1 MKRRNFIVLHYIP
14 YHKTCKVKNIIISL
28 LLVSAGNLLL
38 NAQERDFDFYIGH
51 ARENS
56 PLINKAENEKKIVAL
71 DLQQMNRIL
80 FKPEINVNSGF
91 TFSPVISR
99 DNNNSSFH
107 LVSEGATDY
116 FGHDLALTDGGQYQA
131 LVSVRQS
138 ILSGSRYKA
147 YVNKA
152 DISQQINENIITLT
166 IHELQ
171 QVVGYQYLLC
181 IRSLKEAENSLS
193 LVRNLEEQYALIK
206 KLVENGVYKQTD
218 LMLMQIEIE
227 NYNLEYKGYKAD
239 YISNIYDL
247 NLICGISDT
256 IVPRLPD
263 IEFKIDPLPG
273 AKSGF
278 LTGFKLDS
286 LYILSD
292 QAVNELKY
300 KPQLDLFA
308 DAGLNAA
315 YLPYPRRLGLSAG
328 LALTWNIFDG
338 HQKNIQREKSNVSLQ
353 TLEFRKNNFMTQNEI
368 SRKKILNQI
377 NSVKERIILNEM
389 QADKYKHLADA
400 YVKELSIGEASV
412 MDYKNLLKDIAAN
425 NQELLQLRME
435 NQFLINSLNYLN
447 F

>member
-1 MKRRNFIVLHYIP
+1 MKGKSCIVLHYVT
-14 YHKTCKVKNIIISL
+14 YHKNSKVKNIIISL
-28 LLVSAGNLLL
+28 LLVTAGNMFL
-38 NAQERDFDFYIGH
+38 NGQERDIDFYVGH

-56 PLINKAENEKKIVAL
+56 PLINQAENEKKIVSL

-80 FKPEINVNSGF
+80 CKPEINVISGF

-99 DNNNSSFH
+99 DNNNSRFH

-131 LVSVRQS
+131 LVSVRQPV
-138 ILSGSRYKA
+138 LSGSRYRA
-147 YVNKA
+147 FVNKA
-152 DISQQINENIITLT
+152 DISQQINENNITLT
-166 IHELQ
+166 IHELE

-193 LVRNLEEQYALIK
+193 LVRNLEEQYALIQ

-227 NYNLEYKGYKAD
+227 NYNLEYIGYKAE

-256 IVPRLPD
+256 VVPRLQD
-263 IEFKIDPLPG
+263 IEFRIDPLPG

-278 LTGFKLDS
+278 LTSFKLDS

-292 QAVNELKY
+292 QAVSELKY

-338 HQKNIQREKSNVSLQ
+338 HQKNIQREKSNVSLR
-353 TLEFRKNNFMTQNEI
+353 TLEFRKNSFMTQNEI
-368 SRKKILNQI
+368 SRKKLLNQI

-389 QADKYKHLADA
+389 QADKYKHLAGV

-435 NQFLINSLNYLN
+435 NLFLINSLNYLN

>member
-1 MKRRNFIVLHYIP
+1 MKKIV
-14 YHKTCKVKNIIISL
+14 ISL
-28 LLVSAGNLLL
+28 ILITADLLL
-38 NAQERDFDFYIGH
+38 INAQDRDLDYYIGH
-51 ARENS
+51 AKEKS
-56 PLINKAENEKKIVAL
+56 PLINQAENEKKIVAL

-80 FKPEINVNSGF
+80 YKPEINVISGF
-91 TFSPVISR
+91 TFSPIISR

-116 FGHDLALTDGGQYQA
+116 IGHDLALTDGGQYQA
-131 LVSVRQS
+131 LVSMRQPL
-138 ILSGSRYKA
+138 LSGSKYKT

-152 DISQQINENIITLT
+152 DISQQINENNITLT
-166 IHELQ
+166 IHELEQ
-171 QVVGYQYLLC
+171 MVGYQYLLC

-193 LVRNLEEQYALIK
+193 LIRNLEKQYALIQ

-218 LMLMQIEIE
+218 LMLMQIELE
-227 NYNLEYKGYKAD
+227 NYNLEYKGYQAD
-239 YISNIYDL
+239 YISNLYDL

-256 IVPRLPD
+256 IVVGLQD
-263 IEFKIDPLPG
+263 IEFKINPVTA

-286 LYILSD
+286 LNILSD

-338 HQKNIQREKSNVSLQ
+338 HQKNIQREKSTVNLQ

-368 SRKKILNQI
+368 SRNKILNQL
-377 NSVKERIILNEM
+377 NSVKERIMLNEM
-389 QADKYKHLADA
+389 QADKYKHLAEA
-400 YVKELSIGEASV
+400 YSKELSLGEASI
-412 MDYKNLLKDIAAN
+412 MDFKNLLKDIAAK

-435 NQFLINSLNYLN
+435 KQFLINSYNYLN

>member
-1 MKRRNFIVLHYIP
+1 VKKIV
-14 YHKTCKVKNIIISL
+14 ISL
-28 LLVSAGNLLL
+28 ILITADLLL
-38 NAQERDFDFYIGH
+38 INAQDRDLDYYIGH
-51 ARENS
+51 AKEKS
-56 PLINKAENEKKIVAL
+56 PLINQAENEKKIVAL

-80 FKPEINVNSGF
+80 YKPEINVISGF
-91 TFSPVISR
+91 TFSPIISR

-116 FGHDLALTDGGQYQA
+116 IGHDLALTDGGQYQA
-131 LVSVRQS
+131 LVSMRQPL
-138 ILSGSRYKA
+138 LSGSKYKT

-152 DISQQINENIITLT
+152 DISQQINENNITLT
-166 IHELQ
+166 IHELEQ
-171 QVVGYQYLLC
+171 MVGYQYLLC

-193 LVRNLEEQYALIK
+193 LIRNLEKQYALIQ

-218 LMLMQIEIE
+218 LMLIQIELE
-227 NYNLEYKGYKAD
+227 NYNLEYKGYQAD
-239 YISNIYDL
+239 YISNLYDL

-256 IVPRLPD
+256 IVVGLQD
-263 IEFKIDPLPG
+263 IEFKINPVTA

-286 LYILSD
+286 LNILSD

-338 HQKNIQREKSNVSLQ
+338 HQKNIQREKSTVNLQ

-368 SRKKILNQI
+368 SRNKILNQL
-377 NSVKERIILNEM
+377 NSVKERIMLNEM
-389 QADKYKHLADA
+389 QADKYKHLAEA
-400 YVKELSIGEASV
+400 YSKELSLGEASI
-412 MDYKNLLKDIAAN
+412 MDFKNLLKDIAAK

-435 NQFLINSLNYLN
+435 KQFLINSYNYLN

>member
-1 MKRRNFIVLHYIP
+1 V
-14 YHKTCKVKNIIISL
+14 T
-28 LLVSAGNLLL
+28 AGNMFL
-38 NAQERDFDFYIGH
+38 NGQERDFDFYIGH

-56 PLINKAENEKKIVAL
+56 PLINQAENEKKIVSL

-80 FKPEINVNSGF
+80 YKPEINVISGF
-91 TFSPVISR
+91 TFSPIISR

-107 LVSEGATDY
+107 LVSEGANDY

-131 LVSVRQS
+131 LVSVRQPV
-138 ILSGSRYKA
+138 LSGSRYKA

-152 DISQQINENIITLT
+152 DISQQINENNITLT
-166 IHELQ
+166 IHELE
-171 QVVGYQYLLC
+171 QVVGYQFLLC

-193 LVRNLEEQYALIK
+193 LVRNLEEQYALIQ

-227 NYNLEYKGYKAD
+227 NYNLEYNGYKAE
-239 YISNIYDL
+239 YISDIYDL

-256 IVPRLPD
+256 VVPRLED
-263 IEFKIDPLPG
+263 IEFRIDPLPG

-292 QAVNELKY
+292 QEVSELKY

-328 LALTWNIFDG
+328 LVLTWNIFDG
-338 HQKNIQREKSNVSLQ
+338 HQKSIQREKSNVSLQ

>member
-1 MKRRNFIVLHYIP
+1 VKKIV
-14 YHKTCKVKNIIISL
+14 ISL
-28 LLVSAGNLLL
+28 ILITADLLL
-38 NAQERDFDFYIGH
+38 INAQDRDLDYYIGH
-51 ARENS
+51 AKEKS
-56 PLINKAENEKKIVAL
+56 PLINQAENEKKIVAL

-80 FKPEINVNSGF
+80 YKPEINVISGF
-91 TFSPVISR
+91 TFSPIISR

-116 FGHDLALTDGGQYQA
+116 IGHDLALTDGGQYQA
-131 LVSVRQS
+131 LVSMRQPL
-138 ILSGSRYKA
+138 LSGSKYKT

-152 DISQQINENIITLT
+152 DISQQINENNITLT
-166 IHELQ
+166 IHELEQ
-171 QVVGYQYLLC
+171 MVGYQYLLC

-193 LVRNLEEQYALIK
+193 LIRNLEKQYALIQ

-218 LMLMQIEIE
+218 LMLMQIELE
-227 NYNLEYKGYKAD
+227 NYNLEYKGYQAD
-239 YISNIYDL
+239 YISNLYDL

-256 IVPRLPD
+256 IVVGLQD
-263 IEFKIDPLPG
+263 IEFKINPVTA

-286 LYILSD
+286 LNILSD

-338 HQKNIQREKSNVSLQ
+338 HQKNIQREKSTVNLQ

-368 SRKKILNQI
+368 SRNKILNQL
-377 NSVKERIILNEM
+377 NSVKERIMLNEM
-389 QADKYKHLADA
+389 QADKYKHLAEA
-400 YVKELSIGEASV
+400 YSKELSLGEASI
-412 MDYKNLLKDIAAN
+412 MDFKNLLKDIAAK

-435 NQFLINSLNYLN
+435 KQFLINSYNYLN

>member
-1 MKRRNFIVLHYIP
+1 M
-14 YHKTCKVKNIIISL
+14 KNIVISL
-28 LLVSAGNLLL
+28 LLVTAGNMFL
-38 NAQERDFDFYIGH
+38 NGQERDFDFYIGH

-56 PLINKAENEKKIVAL
+56 PLINQAENEKKIVSL
-71 DLQQMNRIL
+71 DLQQMKRIL
-80 FKPEINVNSGF
+80 YKPEINVISGF
-91 TFSPVISR
+91 TFSPIISR

-107 LVSEGATDY
+107 LVSEGANDY

-131 LVSVRQS
+131 LVSVRQPV
-138 ILSGSRYKA
+138 LSGSRYKA

-152 DISQQINENIITLT
+152 DISQQINENNITLT
-166 IHELQ
+166 IHELE
-171 QVVGYQYLLC
+171 QVVGYQFLLC

-193 LVRNLEEQYALIK
+193 LVRNLEEQYALIQ

-227 NYNLEYKGYKAD
+227 NYNLEYNGYKAE
-239 YISNIYDL
+239 YISDIYDL

-256 IVPRLPD
+256 VVPRLED
-263 IEFKIDPLPG
+263 IEFRIDPLPG

-292 QAVNELKY
+292 QEVSELKY

-328 LALTWNIFDG
+328 LVLTWNIFDG
-338 HQKNIQREKSNVSLQ
+338 HQKSIQREKSNVSLQ

>member
-1 MKRRNFIVLHYIP
+1 VKKIV
-14 YHKTCKVKNIIISL
+14 ISL
-28 LLVSAGNLLL
+28 LLITAGNLLL
-38 NAQERDFDFYIGH
+38 NAQERDLDFYIGQ
-51 ARENS
+51 AKENS
-56 PLINKAENEKKIVAL
+56 PLINQAKNEKKIVSL
-71 DLQQMNRIL
+71 DLQQINRIL
-80 FKPEINVNSGF
+80 YKPEINVISGF
-91 TFSPVISR
+91 TFSPIISR
-99 DNNNSSFH
+99 DNNTSSFR
-107 LVSEGATDY
+107 LVSDGATDY
-116 FGHDLALTDGGQYQA
+116 IGHDLALTDGGQYQA
-131 LVSVRQS
+131 LVSMRQPL
-138 ILSGSRYKA
+138 LSGSRYKA
-147 YVNKA
+147 YMNKA
-152 DISQQINENIITLT
+152 DISQQMNENNITLT
-166 IHELQ
+166 IHELE

-193 LVRNLEEQYALIK
+193 LIMNLEEQYTLIQ

-218 LMLMQIEIE
+218 LMLMQIELE
-227 NYNLEYKGYKAD
+227 NYNLEYKGYRAE
-239 YISNIYDL
+239 YISNLYDL

-256 IVPRLPD
+256 IVVGLQD
-263 IEFKIDPLPG
+263 IEFKINPVTA

-278 LTGFKLDS
+278 LTGFILDS
-286 LYILSD
+286 LNILSD

-338 HQKNIQREKSNVSLQ
+338 HQKNIQREKSTVNLQ

-368 SRKKILNQI
+368 SRNKILNQI

-389 QADKYKHLADA
+389 HVDKYKHLAEA
-400 YVKELSIGEASV
+400 YSKELSLGEASI
-412 MDYKNLLKDIAAN
+412 MDFKNLLKDIAAK

-435 NQFLINSLNYLN
+435 KQFLINSYNYLN

>member
-1 MKRRNFIVLHYIP
+1 MKRKSCIVLHYVP
-14 YHKTCKVKNIIISL
+14 YHKNSKVKNIIISL
-28 LLVSAGNLLL
+28 LLVTAGNMLL
-38 NAQERDFDFYIGH
+38 NGQERDIDFYIGH

-56 PLINKAENEKKIVAL
+56 PLFNQAENEKKIVSL

-80 FKPEINVNSGF
+80 FKPEINVISGF

-99 DNNNSSFH
+99 DNNNSSLH

-131 LVSVRQS
+131 LVSVRQPV
-138 ILSGSRYKA
+138 LSGSRYKA
-147 YVNKA
+147 FVNKA
-152 DISQQINENIITLT
+152 DISQQINENNITLT
-166 IHELQ
+166 IHELEQ
-171 QVVGYQYLLC
+171 LVGYQYLLC

-193 LVRNLEEQYALIK
+193 LVRNLEEQYALIQ

-227 NYNLEYKGYKAD
+227 NYNLEYNGYKAE

-256 IVPRLPD
+256 IVPRLQD
-263 IEFKIDPLPG
+263 IELRIDPLPA

-338 HQKNIQREKSNVSLQ
+338 HQKNIQREKSNVNLQ

-377 NSVKERIILNEM
+377 NSVKERIILNEL